1 MKPWMIVLGG
11 IVLSMFLLGS
21 CVTSTYNGMVTAD
34 ERVSQAVGNID
45 SVTQRRLD
53 LIPNLVEVV
62 KGYAKHEKST
72 LEGVIQ
78 ARASATQVKIDAKNA
93 TPEQLAA
100 WNASQGQLSAALG
113 KLMMLREQYPNLKAD
128 KQFSDLMAQLEGSEN
143 RIAEARK
150 RYNEEVKRF
159 NVTITTF
166 PNNLVNSMFFHG
178 VRKEAF
184 KADEAAKVAPKVQ
197 M

>member
-1 MKPWMIVLGG
+1 MKPWMLVLGG

-21 CVTSTYNGMVTAD
+21 CVTGTYNGMVAAD

-143 RIAEARK
+143 RIAEARR

-159 NVTITTF
+159 NVTIATF

>member
-1 MKPWMIVLGG
+1 MSKVWIILGSV
-11 IVLSMFLLGS
+11 VLSMFLLGS
-21 CVTSTYNGMVTAD
+21 CVTSTYNGMVGSE

-45 SVTQRRLD
+45 TVTQRRLD

-78 ARASATQVKIDAKNA
+78 ARAAATQVKIDAKNA

-113 KLMMLREQYPNLKAD
+113 KMMMLRGQYPNLKAD
-128 KQFSDLMAQLEGSEN
+128 KHFTDLMAQLEGSEN